1 MLNLIA
7 VLAGLLAAGP
17 VRPPAAAITPARSSA
32 QGLERRQAVAG
43 AARQADSVV
52 LRVVTTND
60 FHGALLPQR
69 PSWSNGR
76 EVGGAAAIAGM
87 MDRLQRECGCAEIRV
102 DAGDVMQGTPISNL
116 SHGRATVEA
125 YNLMGYAAAAVG
137 NHEFDWTVDTL
148 SARMREARFG
158 WLAANI
164 RTTAGTRPAWVQPWR
179 MVRAGALKVALIGY
193 ASILTPSTTRPDNV
207 AALRFDGGA
216 AIVDSLVGVARR
228 DSAADVVIVLAHEGG
243 FCGQGG
249 TDCHGEVFDLAAALT
264 VKPDLIVSGH
274 THSLVNAVANGIPIV
289 QARSSGTAVGIVD
302 FVAAPGGGRTAHV
315 RVETVYA
322 DRERADTAV
331 VRLIDGYRRSTDAL
345 TSRPVAT
352 LASALRRGEDQYP
365 LGNLLAD
372 AYRAAAGADAGIVNN
387 GGIRADLDS
396 GVVTWGALFQ
406 VVPFQNFVTRV
417 TLTGADLRAALEH
430 AVGSQDAAAHVS
442 GVRLTASR
450 GAPEGRRIT
459 ALAFENGRPVRDD
472 AHYTL
477 AVPDYLAS
485 GGSGYAMLRGRPAV
499 NVGVTDLDAF
509 IAYLRRLPQPVR
521 APAEVRITGQ

>member
-1 MLNLIA
+1 MLNLLA

-17 VRPPAAAITPARSSA
+17 VPPHAAPVTPERPLARRAARA
-32 QGLERRQAVAG
+32 QAVV
-43 AARQADSVV
+43 AARQADAVV

-60 FHGALLPQR
+60 FHGALLPQH

-137 NHEFDWTVDTL
+137 NHEFDWTVDSLT
-148 SARMREARFG
+148 ARMREARFG

-164 RTTAGTRPAWVQPWR
+164 RTTAGGRPAWAQPWR
-179 MVRAGALKVALIGY
+179 IVRAGALKVALIGY

-207 AALRFDGGA
+207 AGLRFDGGA
-216 AIVDSLVGVARR
+216 AIVDSLVGVMRR
-228 DSAADVVIVLAHEGG
+228 DSAADVVILIAHEGG

-249 TDCHGEVFDLAAALT
+249 TDCHGEVFDLANALT

-289 QARSSGTAVGIVD
+289 QARSSGTAMGIVD
-302 FVAAPGGGRTAHV
+302 FVAAPGGGRTARV

-352 LASALRRGEDQYP
+352 LAAALRRGEGQYP

-372 AYRAAAGADAGIVNN
+372 AYRAAGGADVAIVNN

-417 TLTGADLRAALEH
+417 TLTGVELRAALEH
-430 AVGSQDAAAHVS
+430 SIGTGEGGAHVS
-442 GVRLTASR
+442 GVRLTVVH
-450 GAPEGRRIT
+450 GAPEGQRI
-459 ALAFENGRPVRDD
+459 ASAVLADGRPLRDD
-472 AHYTL
+472 GRYTV

-499 NVGVTDLDAF
+499 NTGVTDLDAF

-521 APAEVRITGQ
+521 APAETRITGQ

>member
-17 VRPPAAAITPARSSA
+17 VRPHAAPVTPERSA
-32 QGLERRQAVAG
+32 AG

-60 FHGALLPQR
+60 FHGALLPRVQ
-69 PSWSNGR
+69 SWSNGR

-87 MDRLQRECGCAEIRV
+87 MDRLQRECGCAEVRV

-116 SHGRATVEA
+116 THGRATVEA
-125 YNLMGYAAAAVG
+125 YDRMGYAAAAVG
-137 NHEFDWTVDTL
+137 NHEFDWTLDTL
-148 SARMREARFG
+148 SARMREARFA

-164 RTTAGTRPAWVQPWR
+164 RTTAGARPAWAQPWR

-193 ASILTPSTTRPDNV
+193 ASILTSSTTRPDNV
-207 AALRFDGGA
+207 AGLRFDGGA

-228 DSAADVVIVLAHEGG
+228 DSAADVVILLAHDGG

-249 TDCHGEVFDLAAALT
+249 RDCHGEVFDLANALT

-289 QARSSGTAVGIVD
+289 QARSNGTALGIVD
-302 FVAAPGGGRTAHV
+302 FVAAPGGRTARV
-315 RVETVYA
+315 RVETVWA
-322 DRERADTAV
+322 GRERADTAV
-331 VRLIDGYRRSTDAL
+331 ARLVDGYRRATDSL

-352 LASALRRGEDQYP
+352 LASALRRGGDQYP

-372 AYRAAAGADAGIVNN
+372 AYRAAAGADAAIVNN

-396 GVVTWGALFQ
+396 GVVSWGALFE

-417 TLTGADLRAALEH
+417 TLTGRELRAALEH

-450 GAPEGRRIT
+450 GAPEGQRLT
-459 ALAFENGRPVRDD
+459 ALAFANGRPVRDEGR
-472 AHYTL
+472 YTL
-477 AVPDYLAS
+477 AVPDYLAA

-499 NVGVTDLDAF
+499 NVGVTDLDAV
-509 IAYLRRLPQPVR
+509 IAYLRRQPQPVR
-521 APAEVRITGQ
+521 APAEARIAGQ

>member
-17 VRPPAAAITPARSSA
+17 VRPHAAPLAPERP
-32 QGLERRQAVAG
+32 LERGAARAPGVA

-102 DAGDVMQGTPISNL
+102 DAGDVMQGSPISNL

-125 YNLMGYAAAAVG
+125 FNLMGYAAAAVG

-148 SARMREARFG
+148 SVRMREAHFG

-164 RTTAGTRPAWVQPWR
+164 RTTAGARPAWVQPWR
-179 MVRAGALKVALIGY
+179 MVRAGALRVALIGY

-228 DSAADVVIVLAHEGG
+228 DSAADVVIVLAHDGG
-243 FCGQGG
+243 FCGPGG
-249 TDCHGEVFDLAAALT
+249 TDCRGEVFDLANALT

-274 THSLVNAVANGIPIV
+274 THSLVNTVANGIPIV

-302 FVAAPGGGRTAHV
+302 FVAAPGGGRTVRA

-352 LASALRRGEDQYP
+352 LAAALRRGADQYP

-372 AYRAAAGADAGIVNN
+372 AYRAAARADVAIVNN

-417 TLTGADLRAALEH
+417 ALTGVELRAALEH
-430 AVGSQDAAAHVS
+430 AIGTGEAGAHVS
-442 GVRLTASR
+442 GVRLTVVHS
-450 GAPEGRRIT
+450 APEGQRIVS
-459 ALAFENGRPVRDD
+459 AVLADGRPLRDD
-472 AHYTL
+472 ARYTVG
-477 AVPDYLAS
+477 VPDYLAS

-509 IAYLRRLPQPVR
+509 IAYLRQLPQPVR
-521 APAEVRITGQ
+521 APAETRITAQ

>member
-17 VRPPAAAITPARSSA
+17 VRPHAAPLAPAPSAGERARA
-32 QGLERRQAVAG
+32 
-43 AARQADSVV
+43 QADSVV

-60 FHGALLPQR
+60 FHGALLPSR

-87 MDRLQRECGCAEIRV
+87 MDRLQRECGCAEVRV

-116 SHGRATVEA
+116 THGRATVEA

-137 NHEFDWTVDTL
+137 NHEFDWTADTL
-148 SARMREARFG
+148 AARMREARFG

-164 RTTAGTRPAWVQPWR
+164 RTTAGGRPAWAQPWR

-216 AIVDSLVGVARR
+216 AIVDSLVGMLRR
-228 DSAADVVIVLAHEGG
+228 DSAADFVILLAHDGG
-243 FCGQGG
+243 FCGPGG
-249 TDCHGEVFDLAAALT
+249 TDCRGEVFDLANALT

-274 THSLVNAVANGIPIV
+274 THSLINAMANGIPVV

-302 FVAAPGGGRTAHV
+302 FVAGPGGRTPRV

-331 VRLIDGYRRSTDAL
+331 VRLIAGYRRATDSL
-345 TSRPVAT
+345 TSRPVAA
-352 LASALRRGEDQYP
+352 LAAALRRVGDQYP

-372 AYRAAAGADAGIVNN
+372 AYRAAARADVAIVNN

-417 TLTGADLRAALEH
+417 TLTGVELRAALEH
-430 AVGSQDAAAHVS
+430 AIGTGEAGAHVS
-442 GVRLTASR
+442 GVRLMVVR
-450 GAPEGRRIT
+450 GAPEGGRIASAILT
-459 ALAFENGRPVRDD
+459 GGRPLRDD
-472 AHYTL
+472 ARYAL
-477 AVPDYLAS
+477 AVPDYLAA

-509 IAYLRRLPQPVR
+509 IAYLRQLPQPVR
-521 APAEVRITGQ
+521 APAEARITGQ